1 MFVVVFCHSCYFHV
15 NHKVPRV
22 WKWLKS
28 PYPQS
33 QWPLG
38 MFAIHSLRTLCEMW
52 IAKATLLPSFLFF
65 LKTSNSPWAHLN
77 WNGVQLLIFIME
89 NLFSPGSLEIGAWIL
104 SYNSIAPDLK
114 LFAYWLSY
122 KQSYCGITIISLNY
136 TCLFIFCLSQLN
148 ENLLVA
154 EIVYSGIH
162 CTYYFIHK
170 RLPKYPL
177 LEIIHWVSFPSFWE
191 YSWDDHGSQGG
202 KSYLD
207 TQFQKF

>member
-1 MFVVVFCHSCYFHV
+1 MTEISYVLKHILHTKSTMFAVVFCHSCYFHV

-38 MFAIHSLRTLCEMW
+38 MFAIHSLRTLCEMR

-65 LKTSNSPWAHLN
+65 LKTSNSPWAHLS

-104 SYNSIAPDLK
+104 SYNSIALTT
-114 LFAYWLSY
+114 LS
-122 KQSYCGITIISLNY
+122 KIVCLLAVILAIILWHNY
-136 TCLFIFCLSQLN
+136 YLSELY
-148 ENLLVA
+148 LSVHFLV
-154 EIVYSGIH
+154 S
-162 CTYYFIHK
+162 
-170 RLPKYPL
+170 
-177 LEIIHWVSFPSFWE
+177 PSWMKTPR
-191 YSWDDHGSQGG
+191 WQR
-202 KSYLD
+202 
-207 TQFQKF
+207 